1 MNFLQQMN
9 NKIEKPWNLRVKK
22 KQKTYRPFISKH
34 CLSLSETREPAIKRT

>member
-22 KQKTYRPFISKH
+22 KNKKLTDRLFPNIV
-34 CLSLSETREPAIKRT
+34 LA